1 MAWSPARWLVILP
14 KLGFSVLMLGLALP
28 VWSAD
33 RPGKISGYVRGAS
46 GIPQMGAVVE
56 VLGAAAQSFKVFTDE
71 NGFYSAAGL
80 LPGIYN
86 LKVSAPAFLP
96 ALREHIGLHAG
107 GNTVVNVTLSTLFEA
122 IQISPGRG
130 IADDDDWKWVLRSVS
145 NRPILR
151 ILDDRSQAVIAES
164 GKGDRELK
172 GTLSFLAGSPSN
184 GFGSASDMTT
194 AFSMEK
200 SIFSSDT
207 IGLRGNVG
215 YGSSSPSAVLRA
227 SFRHKMDDGSEP
239 LFAVTMRSLPA
250 PDITLHSFQALALTA
265 ADDFTL
271 GDVLELK
278 FGSELQTIQFV
289 GRVNTFRP
297 FGTVDLHLSPNTV
310 LEYRYAT
317 SEPDNRTDKGFESAP
332 ADLNESGPR
341 VSVTGYTA
349 AAERAHHQELSLSRR
364 FGKNSLQL
372 AAYTDRITDPALTGV
387 GEFSTLDGNVL
398 PDLYSG
404 TFTYQ
409 GNDFHTQGV
418 RFVLQ
423 RQLTSEVTGT
433 LDYEYGGVLDL
444 AKPNM
449 SLDDVSQSSLVRQ
462 RQSVAGKITGVVPKS
477 KTRWMASY
485 RWINGEAL
493 TPVDLFNASAG
504 QADPYLNL
512 FFRQPIPGGRFFPG
526 HMEAMVDL
534 RNLLAEGYV
543 PVLGHDGHTVY
554 LVQSARAVTGGVAF
568 TF

>member
-1 MAWSPARWLVILP
+1 MLR
-14 KLGFSVLMLGLALP
+14 KLGFSVLLLGLALP
-28 VWSAD
+28 MWSAD
-33 RPGKISGYVRGAS
+33 RPGTISGYVRAAS
-46 GIPQMGAVVE
+46 GIPQMGAMVE
-56 VLGAAAQSFKVFTDE
+56 VLGAAAHSFKVFTDE

-96 ALREHIGLHAG
+96 TLRENIGLHAG
-107 GNTVVNVTLSTLFEA
+107 GNTIVNVTLSTLFEA
-122 IQISPGRG
+122 VQIAPARG
-130 IADDDDWKWVLRSVS
+130 PSEDDDWKWVLRSVS

-151 ILDDRSQAVIAES
+151 LVDDPSHLVIAES

-172 GTLSFLAGSPSN
+172 GTLSFLAGSPSE
-184 GFGSASDMTT
+184 GFGSDSDMST

-200 SIFSSDT
+200 SIFSSST

-215 YGSSSPSAVLRA
+215 YGASSPASVLRA

-239 LFAVTMRSLPA
+239 VFAVTMRNLPA
-250 PDITLHSFQALALTA
+250 PDVTLHSFQALALTA
-265 ADDFTL
+265 ADTFSL

-278 FGSELQTIQFV
+278 FGSELQTIQFM
-289 GRVNTFRP
+289 GRATTFRP

-310 LEYRYAT
+310 LEYGYAT
-317 SEPDNRTDKGFESAP
+317 TEPDSRMDRGFDSASE
-332 ADLNESGPR
+332 DINESGAR
-341 VSVTGYTA
+341 VSMTGYVPA
-349 AAERAHHQELSLSRR
+349 VEHAHHHELSLSHRV
-364 FGKNSLQL
+364 GKTNLQV
-372 AAYTDRITDPALTGV
+372 AAYTDRVSDPALTGI
-387 GEFSTLDGNVL
+387 GEFTTDNGNVL

-409 GNDFHTQGV
+409 GNDFHTRGL

-423 RQLTSEVTGT
+423 RKLTSDITGT
-433 LDYEYGGVLDL
+433 VDFEYGGVLDL
-444 AKPNM
+444 ARPTD
-449 SLDDVSQSSLVRQ
+449 SLESVSESSLVRN
-462 RQSVAGKITGVVPKS
+462 RHSVSGKITGMVPKS

-485 RWINGEAL
+485 RWINGQAL

-512 FFRQPIPGGRFFPG
+512 FFRQPIPGTGFFPG
-526 HMEAMVDL
+526 HIEAIVDL

-554 LVQSARAVTGGVAF
+554 LVQSARAVRGGVAF

>member
-1 MAWSPARWLVILP
+1 MLR
-14 KLGFSVLMLGLALP
+14 KLGFAVLMLGLALP

-33 RPGKISGYVRGAS
+33 RPGRISGYVRGAS
-46 GIPQMGAVVE
+46 GIPQMGAMVE
-56 VLGAAAQSFKVFTDE
+56 ILGGAAHSLKVFTDE
-71 NGFYSAAGL
+71 YGFYSASGL
-80 LPGIYN
+80 LPGVYN

-107 GNTVVNVTLSTLFEA
+107 ASAVVNVTLSTLFEA
-122 IQISPGRG
+122 IQISPGRTS
-130 IADDDDWKWVLRSVS
+130 ADEDDWKWVLRSVS

-151 ILDDRSQAVIAES
+151 MNDDHSKKVLAES
-164 GKGDRELK
+164 GNGSRDVK
-172 GTLSFLAGSPSN
+172 GTLSFLAGAPSN

-194 AFSMEK
+194 GFSMEK
-200 SIFSSDT
+200 SIFTSDT
-207 IGLRGNVG
+207 IGLRGDVG

-239 LFAVTMRSLPA
+239 LLAVTMRSLPS
-250 PDITLHSFQALALTA
+250 PDLTLHSFQALAVTA

-297 FGTVDLHLSPNTV
+297 FGTADLHLSPNTM

-317 SEPDNRTDKGFESAP
+317 AEPDDRIEKGFEAAP

-341 VSVTGYTA
+341 VSMTGYMPA
-349 AAERAHHQELSLSRR
+349 VERAHHHELSLSRR
-364 FGKNSLQL
+364 AGKTSVQL
-372 AAYTDRITDPALTGV
+372 AAYTDRVIDPALTGV
-387 GEFSTLDGNVL
+387 GEFSSFDGNVL

-409 GNDFHTQGV
+409 GGNLHTRGM
-418 RFVLQ
+418 RLVLQ
-423 RQLTSEVTGT
+423 RQLTADIKGT

-444 AKPNM
+444 AKPN
-449 SLDDVSQSSLVRQ
+449 LNLEDVTQSTVVRQ
-462 RQSVAGKITGVVPKS
+462 RQSVAGKVTGVVPKS

-485 RWINGEAL
+485 RWINGQAL
-493 TPVDLFNASAG
+493 TPVDMFNASAG
-504 QADPYLNL
+504 QAEPYLNL
-512 FFRQPIPGGRFFPG
+512 FFRQPIPGTGFFPG
-526 HMEAMVDL
+526 HIEAMVDL
-534 RNLLAEGYV
+534 RNLLAQGYV
-543 PVLGHDGHTVY
+543 PVLGHDGRTVY
-554 LVQSARAVTGGVAF
+554 LVQSARAVRGGVAF